1 MFDVDKR
8 YFSRVVPFLL
18 LFLVLTGLFAVSLFR
33 VYATASDT
41 VTWKGGTGVWE
52 NPTNWS
58 SGSVPTEMDDV
69 LINYG
74 AVTISS
80 AQSVGSITIAFAST
94 LNCESCILDTP
105 TGDIINSGTIVN
117 NRGNITVETGD
128 LNNTMSGV
136 IDNGPVGVLSISTGD
151 VNNSGVIMNGS
162 GSTMSVDVGSVTN
175 TGTIDN
181 CSGGKIS
188 ISGYTSGTPIAQ
200 AGTCLLSTTSS
211 HFV

>member
-1 MFDVDKR
+1 LFDGDKR
-8 YFSRVVPFLL
+8 YFLRVIPFLL
-18 LFLVLTGLFAVSLFR
+18 LFLVLTGVFAVSLFR

-58 SGSVPTEMDDV
+58 SGSVPTPTDDV
-69 LINYG
+69 QINYG

-80 AQSVGSITIAFAST
+80 TQSVGSISIAFAST

-105 TGDIINSGTIVN
+105 TGDIVNSGTIVN

-128 LNNTMSGV
+128 LNNTTSGV
-136 IDNGPVGVLSISTGD
+136 IDNGPVGVISVATGD

-162 GSTMSVDVGSVTN
+162 GSTMTVDVGSVTN

-200 AGTCLLSTTSS
+200 AGTCLLGTTSS
-211 HFV
+211 PFV

>member
-1 MFDVDKR
+1 MVI
-8 YFSRVVPFLL
+8 PFLL
-18 LFLVLTGLFAVSLFR
+18 LILVLTGLFGVPLFR
-33 VYATASDT
+33 VYAAASDI

-58 SGSVPTEMDDV
+58 SGSVPTSADDV
-69 LINYG
+69 QINYG

-80 AQSVGSITIAFAST
+80 TQSVGSITIAFAST
-94 LNCESCILDTP
+94 LNCKSCILDTP
-105 TGDIINSGTIVN
+105 TGDIANSGTIVN

-128 LNNTMSGV
+128 LNNTSSGV
-136 IDNGPVGVLSISTGD
+136 IDNGPVGVISVATGD

-162 GSTMSVDVGSVTN
+162 GSTLSIDVGDVTN

-188 ISGYTSGTPIAQ
+188 ISGYTNGTPIAQ
-200 AGTCLLSTTSS
+200 AGTCLLSDASS
-211 HFV
+211 PFF